1 MSTSAANT
9 PKPHCI
15 HAIGVGRTGA
25 AYIEA
30 LIRTGEVLDFLA
42 TPGATFAALL
52 IDIGD
57 SDIQVPNDY
66 ARSFN
71 TRLKSRGIAADR
83 FHYESFALSVPDK
96 AAFSRD
102 LDAVSEHMKKSGAK
116 DASANLPKDYSMP
129 QAGQHVP
136 RAIAKG
142 IGGDERLLD
151 LGDEHRTREVVT
163 ERTPVDVP
171 LAGTGA
177 DVETAHRF
185 FAAADGVN
193 G

>member
-9 PKPHCI
+9 PKPHYI

-57 SDIQVPNDY
+57 GDIQVPNDY

-71 TRLKSRGIAADR
+71 TRLKSRGITADR
-83 FHYESFALSVPDK
+83 FHYESFALTVPDK
-96 AAFSRD
+96 STFVQN
-102 LDAVSEHMKKSGAK
+102 LDAAREQIKKSGGQ
-116 DASANLPKDYSMP
+116 DSLANLRKDFSMP
-129 QAGQHVP
+129 PAGQHVP
-136 RAIAKG
+136 RDCQG
-142 IGGDERLLD
+142 HRCDQLLP
-151 LGDEHRTREVVT
+151 RRS
-163 ERTPVDVP
+163 
-171 LAGTGA
+171 
-177 DVETAHRF
+177 
-185 FAAADGVN
+185 
-193 G
+193 